1 MNSSIWLI
9 PAALGAACAAG
20 LIRSQYERDHFVA
33 EETVIVSEKIKAP
46 RTLVFLSDMHDK
58 EFGAQNTRLLAAI
71 ADIHPDAVLIGGD
84 TMVAKDGRGDLGA
97 TENLI
102 RGLVPIAP
110 VYYGNGNH
118 EQRLNT
124 EREVYGDSYRRFCRL
139 LKAYGV
145 TYLSDASV
153 EIGEDLVISGLNI
166 EKVFYKD
173 FVPAKMKT
181 EYLTRHLGVA
191 DPGRFQIL
199 LAHSPM
205 FLDAYGAWGAD
216 LTLSGHFHGGTIR
229 LPYLGGV
236 MTPQFQFF
244 LPWCAGTFEENGHHM
259 IVSRG
264 LGTHSVNI
272 RFNNKPQIV
281 VVKLQPALQG

>member
-9 PAALGAACAAG
+9 PAAFGGACAAG
-20 LIRSQYERDHFVA
+20 FLRSQYERNHFVT
-33 EETVIVSEKIKAP
+33 EETVITSEKIKTSK
-46 RTLVFLSDMHDK
+46 TLVFLSDMHDK
-58 EFGAQNTRLLAAI
+58 EFGPKNSLLIEAI
-71 ADIHPDAVLIGGD
+71 AGVHPDMVLIGGD
-84 TMVAKDGRGDLGA
+84 TMVAKKGNGRLEA

-102 RGLVPIAP
+102 RGLVAIAP

-124 EREVYGDSYRRFCRL
+124 DREDYGDRYLHFCRL
-139 LKAYGV
+139 LKQYGV

-153 EIGEDLVISGLNI
+153 DVGEDLTMSGLNI
-166 EKVFYKD
+166 EKIFYQD
-173 FVPAKMKT
+173 FVPARMKAG
-181 EYLTRHLGVA
+181 YIRKHLGRA
-191 DPGRFQIL
+191 DKKRFQIL

-229 LPYLGGV
+229 LPFVGGV

-244 LPWCAGTFEENGHHM
+244 LPWCSGVFEEDGHHM

-264 LGTHSVNI
+264 LGTHSINI
-272 RFNNKPQIV
+272 RFNNKPQVV